1 MSDGVNITT
10 PDGTVKVATDDAVT
24 AGHVQILKLAVSADG
39 SAALIPADAAN
50 GLDVDVTRLPSLP
63 AGANGIGTVGV
74 TALPAGTLAAAAAR
88 TADLDTGGGTD
99 TVPIMGVALPK
110 SGGAVAGGTSADP
123 IRTDPT
129 GTTAQP
135 VTDNGGTL
143 SVDDGGG
150 SLTVDGTVAV
160 SGTVP
165 VSAAALPLP
174 AGAAT
179 EATLAAAV
187 KDEDAAHASGDKG
200 VMALGVRNDSN
211 AARTS
216 ADGDYGA
223 LALDSAGRAKTELGT
238 IAGTAVDVNSG
249 AKSAGTQRVVLATD
263 QPQLTAALK
272 VDGSAVTQPVSGTV
286 TVAGGKAE
294 DAAAADGDPGVPVLG
309 VRNDALA
316 ARTSTD
322 GDYGM
327 VALDNAGRV
336 HTVPGGGVAHDGA
349 DSGSPVK
356 VGGRARTS
364 DIAAVASDDRT
375 DMVADTLGRQVV
387 TLDQIP
393 ENSLSG
399 KATFSNTTAA
409 DVIAAQ
415 GAGIRIH
422 VTDLVV
428 TNAHASV
435 GTKVEIRDGTT
446 VLWQAYAA
454 PGGGGFAH
462 RFRRPLRLSANS
474 ALTARCVTT
483 GADVDVNASGFKAAI

>member
-10 PDGTVKVATDDAVT
+10 PDGTVKVATDSDAA
-24 AGHVQILKLAVSADG
+24 AGHVQIFKLAVSADG

-50 GLDVDVTRLPSLP
+50 GLDVDVTRLPSIP
-63 AGANGIGTVGV
+63 AGSAAIGTVGV

-88 TADLDTGGGTD
+88 TADLDTGGGVD

-129 GTTAQP
+129 GATAQP

-150 SLTVDGTVAV
+150 SLTVDG
-160 SGTVP
+160 
-165 VSAAALPLP
+165 
-174 AGAAT
+174 
-179 EATLAAAV
+179 
-187 KDEDAAHASGDKG
+187 
-200 VMALGVRNDSN
+200 
-211 AARTS
+211 
-216 ADGDYGA
+216 
-223 LALDSAGRAKTELGT
+223 
-238 IAGTAVDVNSG
+238 
-249 AKSAGTQRVVLATD
+249 
-263 QPQLTAALK
+263 
-272 VDGSAVTQPVSGTV
+272 AVTV
-286 TVAGGKAE
+286 TGGKAE
-294 DAAAADGDPGVPVLG
+294 DAAASDGDPGVPVLG

-327 VALDNAGRV
+327 VALDSAGRV

-364 DIAAVASDDRT
+364 DITAVASDDRT

-393 ENSLSG
+393 ENSLNG
-399 KATFSNTTAA
+399 KANFTNTTAA

-415 GAGIRIH
+415 GAGIRIY
-422 VTDLVV
+422 VTDIVV

-462 RFRRPLRLSANS
+462 RFRRPLRLSANT
-474 ALTARCVTT
+474 ALTAKCATT

>member
-135 VTDNGGTL
+135 V
-143 SVDDGGG
+143 
-150 SLTVDGTVAV
+150 
-160 SGTVP
+160 
-165 VSAAALPLP
+165 
-174 AGAAT
+174 
-179 EATLAAAV
+179 
-187 KDEDAAHASGDKG
+187 
-200 VMALGVRNDSN
+200 
-211 AARTS
+211 
-216 ADGDYGA
+216 
-223 LALDSAGRAKTELGT
+223 
-238 IAGTAVDVNSG
+238 
-249 AKSAGTQRVVLATD
+249 
-263 QPQLTAALK
+263 
-272 VDGSAVTQPVSGTV
+272 SGTV

-316 ARTSTD
+316 ARRSTD

-422 VTDLVV
+422 VTDLGV